1 MLHGQYNR
9 IVLLVDDDRI
19 SNFISA
25 KAIEQSGLADE
36 IITSISGSE
45 ALDIIRQSVGSDRFP
60 GMIFLDINMPEMS
73 GWDFIHE
80 YRKVV
85 NDLHQDRKI
94 VILTSSIHENDRLTS
109 LKYPEVYSFIL
120 KPLTMEDIK
129 KTFPEEFFKKV

>member
-1 MLHGQYNR
+1 MLPELYNR

-25 KAIEQSGLADE
+25 KTIERSGLADE
-36 IITSISGSE
+36 IITATSGIE
-45 ALDIIRQSVGSDRFP
+45 ALDIIRQSVGSDKFP

-85 NDLHQDRKI
+85 NDQHQERNI

-120 KPLTMEDIK
+120 KPLTMEEIR
-129 KTFPEEFFKKV
+129 KTFPDEFFPK